1 MSPEKRPPGVMLY
14 FEETRPIVSLLS
26 DEERGRLLMAIL
38 DYAEY
43 DAEPV
48 LSERLVAA
56 WPFIKRKIDHD
67 AETYQKKC
75 EKASKAAKARW
86 KDGGQKADT

>member
-1 MSPEKRPPGVMLY
+1 MLY

-26 DEERGRLLMAIL
+26 DAERGQLLVAIL

-43 DAEPV
+43 DVESV
-48 LSERLVAA
+48 LSDRLVAV

-67 AETYQKKC
+67 AEAYRKKC
-75 EKASKAAKARW
+75 EKASKAIQARW
-86 KDGGQKADT
+86 EKKRKRADA